1 MGSVFDG
8 QTKVGRAVAD
18 PRTDNMLPNPGSLT
32 FPAISTPVAVAGTV
46 GALSTLVHGDR
57 WEQLDGSLMEI
68 TNANVTTTIMGNET
82 KSITGNQTLTT
93 TSNLTS
99 TVVGNVTH
107 TVVGAE
113 LHTNIGAQNH
123 TRMAP
128 RVETYAGSEN
138 KEEPGGHFHVI
149 DQWIKSNNLN
159 MEISVYKVAAIL
171 FKVDV
176 VGEKVDVF
184 ADKTQAGDIQNC
196 VIAMKDQAVMGLR
209 LYADTLR
216 NNIAA
221 MALVAKLTTASV
233 NPEVHLPPE
242 ATISIGAPSPR

>member
-1 MGSVFDG
+1 MAAVFDG
-8 QTKVGRAVAD
+8 KTKVGRAVAD
-18 PRTDNMLPNPGSLT
+18 PGTDDTLPSPGSLT
-32 FPAISTPVAVAGTV
+32 FGAIATPVAVSGTV
-46 GALSTLVHGDR
+46 GADARLVHGDR

-68 TNANVTTTIMGNET
+68 TNTNVTTTIMGNET
-82 KSITGNQTLTT
+82 KQVTGNQMQTMSANVT
-93 TSNLTS
+93 NMI
-99 TVVGNVTH
+99 VGNVTH

-149 DQWIKSNNLN
+149 DQWIKSCNLN
-159 MEISVYKVAAIL
+159 MEVSVYKVSAIL
-171 FKVDV
+171 MKVDV
-176 VGEKVDVF
+176 AGEKVDIF
-184 ADKTQAGDIQNC
+184 ADKTQAGELKNM
-196 VIAMKDQAVMGLR
+196 VVGMKNQAVIGLK
-209 LYADTLR
+209 LYADSLR
-216 NNIAA
+216 NDIVAA
-221 MALVAKLTTASV
+221 ALIAKLTTASI